1 MIYLFDRE
9 YRICYTENMKKTRS
23 LTESTKEKIAGGH
36 YGGAGGYFPSLRAF
50 AEAEQVAYAT
60 ACRVFAALREEGM
73 LYLLKRKWLT
83 GGGICPKDSP
93 LGRHC
98 RTKLIG
104 VHVKEINNPYISEL
118 VGNLQKHAQRTG
130 FQLIVRTSE
139 NDIGEEKDALR
150 YFAEAGCA
158 GVVNFPSSGEGL
170 VPFYEAYPLP
180 MVFVGRTVSEK
191 LTSIITDN
199 FGIGRH
205 IAKFLLGYGYT
216 RFLYAGPERLP
227 DQSNERLNGYA
238 SCLREQGV
246 PFSQEDVFRM
256 DAGHSSY
263 YAPQLMTHAREAVR
277 RGEKL
282 GIFCQNDLLAYRIIK
297 YLDEAG
303 FAVPEQIG
311 VVGYDNLQI
320 GTLSGITI
328 TTVGY
333 DFNRLA
339 RRTLETL
346 SENIRTRQ
354 AARPVVIPSH
364 VIIRNSTP

>member
-1 MIYLFDRE
+1 
-9 YRICYTENMKKTRS
+9 
-23 LTESTKEKIAGGH
+23 
-36 YGGAGGYFPSLRAF
+36 
-50 AEAEQVAYAT
+50 
-60 ACRVFAALREEGM
+60 
-73 LYLLKRKWLT
+73 
-83 GGGICPKDSP
+83 
-93 LGRHC
+93 
-98 RTKLIG
+98 
-104 VHVKEINNPYISEL
+104 
-118 VGNLQKHAQRTG
+118 
-130 FQLIVRTSE
+130 
-139 NDIGEEKDALR
+139 
-150 YFAEAGCA
+150 
-158 GVVNFPSSGEGL
+158 
-170 VPFYEAYPLP
+170 

-263 YAPQLMTHAREAVR
+263 APQLMTHAREAVR

-333 DFNRLA
+333 DFNQLA